1 MEEKNTF
8 DLKSV
13 KVYRTKEGTIF
24 ELAFAVVAIVVWA
37 LVIWL
42 VQRAPDVVP
51 THFDAL
57 GNPNAWGSPA
67 GILIPCVILT
77 IAAVVIMVL
86 AYFPRYINM
95 PFKIR
100 NIRQVELSLR
110 QLRILG
116 ITFMLMPLAVAYTSL
131 GMKTPTPAPMIAV
144 IGAMLL
150 EILVTSILIY
160 RTK

>member
-1 MEEKNTF
+1 
-8 DLKSV
+8 
-13 KVYRTKEGTIF
+13 
-24 ELAFAVVAIVVWA
+24 
-37 LVIWL
+37 
-42 VQRAPDVVP
+42 
-51 THFDAL
+51 
-57 GNPNAWGSPA
+57 
-67 GILIPCVILT
+67 
-77 IAAVVIMVL
+77 
-86 AYFPRYINM
+86 M

-150 EILVTSILIY
+150 EILVTSIFIY